1 MRSQIVITQDDLD
14 KLESLLEGL
23 AAASPSDRHALEML
37 ERELD
42 RADVV
47 EPGRIPPDVI
57 TMNSEVKLKDLD
69 SGEEKVYRLVFPT
82 QAGGGNKLSVLAP
95 IGTALLGY
103 RAGDVIEWTVPK
115 GTRRLKVLKVLS
127 QPEAQDRPRALAG

>member
-1 MRSQIVITQDDLD
+1 MRSQIVITQDDLN

-23 AAASPSDRHALEML
+23 NAASPSERHALEML

-42 RADVV
+42 RAEVV
-47 EPGRIPPDVI
+47 EPGDIPRDVI

-69 SGEEKVYRLVFPT
+69 SGEELIYRLVFPT

-95 IGTALLGY
+95 IGTALIGY
-103 RAGDVIEWTVPK
+103 RAGDIIEWAVPK

-127 QPEAQDRPRALAG
+127 QPEAQEKPQPASR